1 MATRYVRQFF
11 PLGDGKKA
19 GRLVGNHDPR
29 SYRPPRGFS
38 AVAELIEF
46 HPVTQRYLGE
56 SQWWMFLLPDTLNT
70 VLSAVYL
77 SELDHDA
84 ALKRLMALDSQTL
97 AEALLDCFHRGGC
110 RFLFCNEE
118 GRAHDDG

>member
-1 MATRYVRQFF
+1 MATRYVRKFF

-29 SYRPPRGFS
+29 SYRPPRGVS

-56 SQWWMFLLPDTLNT
+56 SQWWIFLLPDTLNT
-70 VLSAVYL
+70 VLSEVYL
-77 SELDHDA
+77 SQLYHDA

-97 AEALLDCFHRGGC
+97 AEALLDCFHRGDC
-110 RFLFCNEE
+110 RFLFCNEA
-118 GRAHDDG
+118 GRAYD